1 MNDGVREVGCG
12 DRSDGGLRLFPDFSL
27 FSESPGGHLEVLGS
41 GMSQPAFHSSRSTVA
56 AKANRLHIG

>member
-12 DRSDGGLRLFPDFSL
+12 DRSDGGLRLSPDFSL

-41 GMSQPAFHSSRSTVA
+41 GMPQPAFHS
-56 AKANRLHIG
+56 